1 MALFRSER
9 DIEFVKRIN
18 KELIEKVIGEKVTY
32 YAISK
37 QYSETNFYGESLEKV
52 FDPPV
57 EIYALVEWQDQEVT
71 TTEYGQD
78 IVYNLRVSVMKD
90 HLERINSKP
99 YEGDMID
106 YDEKKFE
113 IIKIQIP
120 SQIFGKAGQ
129 DIGYILTCQSVRESS
144 FKVTIS
150 GTVDQPKRTS
160 PDEQQ
165 SASLSQFSY
174 GDARFPFSSS
184 L

>member
-1 MALFRSER
+1 MALFRSKK

-18 KELIEKVIGEKVTY
+18 KELIEKVIGEKITY

-57 EIYALVEWQDQEVT
+57 EIYALVEWQDQDIT

-78 IVYNLRVSVMKD
+78 IIYNLRVSILND
-90 HLERINSKP
+90 HLERINMKP
-99 YEGDMID
+99 YEGDMVE
-106 YDEKKFE
+106 YDDVKFE
-113 IIKIQIP
+113 ITKIELP

-129 DIGYILTCQSVRESS
+129 DIGYILNCTSVRESA

-150 GTVDQPKRTS
+150 GTVDQPSRTH
-160 PDEQQ
+160 PDEPL
-165 SASLSQFSY
+165 SSSLPSFSY
-174 GDARFPFSSS
+174 GDATFPFSSS
-184 L
+184 I